1 MNIIKDSVFVLQ
13 LFKILQHIKKDKIT
27 PVKKFE
33 KELNDKILLLKE
45 NPNMCRKSIYFEDE
59 VYRDL
64 IYSGYTIIYKI
75 EEEKILILEIFKWQN
90 R

>member
-1 MNIIKDSVFVLQ
+1 MKIIKDEYFLKQ
-13 LFKILQHIKKDKIT
+13 LFKILKIIIKDKKS
-27 PVKKFE
+27 PAKKFE
-33 KELNDKILLLKE
+33 KEINDKLELLKE
-45 NPNMCRKSIYFEDE
+45 NPQMCRKSHYFED
-59 VYRDL
+59 VSYRDL

>member
-1 MNIIKDSVFVLQ
+1 MIIEKKPKFVFGLA
-13 LFKILQHIKKDKIT
+13 KILRYIKKDKIA

-33 KELNDKILLLKE
+33 KELNNKISLLKQ
-45 NPNMCRKSIYFEDE
+45 NPQMCRKSIYFENDF
-59 VYRDL
+59 YRDL